1 VSLKIKLI
9 ILFLVA
15 SFIPFATVGL
25 LLYLDNPKILGEL
38 FYFGGLL
45 IIFVVFLGLS
55 LSQIVIDPIENL
67 IRATRAVKGKNLS
80 ARVPVT
86 STDEIGELARAFNQ
100 MMNELEQTDK
110 AKTEFISLASH
121 HLRTPLSTV
130 SWHLEMLMTDSKLSG
145 KEADYLKQAYGA
157 NQRMVELVN
166 ALLEAS
172 HLELG
177 TLVIKQDQVNILE
190 LIKGVLEDLEPKMQ
204 QKSIRVITEFKL
216 KKKILE
222 LDQRIF
228 RIILQNLLD
237 NALKYTQDKGHVSLK
252 IDTQDGNILI
262 SVIDS
267 GYGIPIAEQSQI
279 FNKLY
284 RASNAKL
291 KVPDGLGLGLYTVKA
306 MVERIKGEI
315 WFESQEHEGTTFYV
329 KLPTYG
335 GRQSRRK
342 RQRQRQENG

>member
-15 SFIPFATVGL
+15 SFIPFAIVGL

-38 FYFGGLL
+38 VYFGGLL

-55 LSQIVIDPIENL
+55 LAQIVIDPIENL

-86 STDEIGELARAFNQ
+86 SHDETGELTIAFNE

-110 AKTEFISLASH
+110 TKTEFITLASH
-121 HLRTPLSTV
+121 NLRTPLSTIG
-130 SWHLEMLMTDSKLSG
+130 WHLETLLEDKKLTS
-145 KEADYLKQAYGA
+145 KEAEYIKQAYGA
-157 NQRMVELVN
+157 SQRMVELVN

-177 TLVIKQDQVNILE
+177 TFIVKLE
-190 LIKGVLEDLEPKMQ
+190 PVDIAGLINGVLEDLKPKMQ
-204 QKSIRVITEFKL
+204 QKSIKIVTELNL
-216 KKKILE
+216 KRKTVR
-222 LDQRIF
+222 LDKRIF

-237 NALKYTQDKGHVSLK
+237 NALKYTPEKGQVTLSV
-252 IDTQDGNILI
+252 DEQSEDILI
-262 SVIDS
+262 KVTDT
-267 GYGIPIAEQSQI
+267 GYGIPQAEQSRI

-284 RASNAKL
+284 RATNIQEKEVS
-291 KVPDGLGLGLYTVKA
+291 GLGLGLYTVKA
-306 MVERIKGEI
+306 MVDRTKGKI
-315 WFESQEHEGTTFYV
+315 WFESQENQGTTFYV
-329 KLPTYG
+329 RLP
-335 GRQSRRK
+335 SHAK
-342 RQRQRQENG
+342 S

>member
-1 VSLKIKLI
+1 
-9 ILFLVA
+9 VA
-15 SFIPFATVGL
+15 SCLPFAIVGL

-38 FYFGGLL
+38 IYFGGLL
-45 IIFVVFLGLS
+45 IILVVFLGLS
-55 LSQIVIDPIENL
+55 LSQIVIDVENL
-67 IRATRAVKGKNLS
+67 IRATRAVKGRNLS

-86 STDEIGELARAFNQ
+86 SKDEIGELARGFNQ
-100 MMNELEQTDK
+100 MMSELEETDK

-121 HLRTPLSTV
+121 HLRTPLSAV
-130 SWHLEMLMTDSKLSG
+130 SWHLEMLTANSKLTG
-145 KEADYLKQAYGA
+145 KDADYLKQAYSA

-177 TLVIKQDQVNILE
+177 TLVVEPEPVNVPE
-190 LIKGVLEDLEPKMQ
+190 LIKGVLEDLKPKMQ
-204 QKSIRVITEFKL
+204 QKSINIATEFKSKRKVL
-216 KKKILE
+216 K

-237 NALKYTQDKGHVSLK
+237 NALKYTPDKGRVTLK
-252 IDTQDGNILI
+252 IDDQNGSILI

-267 GYGIPIAEQSQI
+267 GYGIPAAEQSQI

-284 RASNAKL
+284 RASNAKQS
-291 KVPDGLGLGLYTVKA
+291 VPDGLGLGLYTVKT

-315 WFESQEHEGTTFYV
+315 WFESQERQGTTFYV
-329 KLPTYG
+329 KIPSYG
-335 GRQSRRK
+335 GRGTKRNGRK
-342 RQRQRQENG
+342 NG